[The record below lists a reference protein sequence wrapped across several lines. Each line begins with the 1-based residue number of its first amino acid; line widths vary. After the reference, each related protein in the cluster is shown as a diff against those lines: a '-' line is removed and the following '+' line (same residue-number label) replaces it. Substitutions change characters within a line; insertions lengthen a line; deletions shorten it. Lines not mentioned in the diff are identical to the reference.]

1 MTLHLEKDKEGIQ
14 KYLDCIRLYAIGLE
28 RDKDFEEGV
37 LDENESYFF
46 VHFKKIQPSSNE
58 NLGDIRVL
66 INKMTKK
73 VRVERKGYDAGG
85 PWDNEGYYFAKG
97 AGLGIVL
104 ISTKHL
110 LEEFYRLRGVC

>member
-1 MTLHLEKDKEGIQ
+1 
-14 KYLDCIRLYAIGLE
+14 
-28 RDKDFEEGV
+28 
-37 LDENESYFF
+37 
-46 VHFKKIQPSSNE
+46 
-58 NLGDIRVL
+58 
-66 INKMTKK
+66 MTKK